1 MKMYMETNTEQLRH
15 AGNFVAKLKGLWRD
29 LSGGYF
35 MMKHLLVITVVL
47 TCAAAQPQKGYV
59 EYGDYDARKCQ
70 KVAKPEDGKEPL
82 DLKCVDGIM
91 DDLAK
96 HAKGFPPNFRS
107 KKEQERAER
116 DVKMLS
122 AMFAP
127 IAAKDDA
134 EVEILL
140 RAGFLNSMGHN
151 LDIEGSAEKAIN
163 YFERLLKKEP
173 DHVKGNYLY
182 GIFLASTAKYQKESV
197 KYLEKAYQF
206 GIQDAAYTLG
216 FVHLILGDKHKSL
229 KFLEAY
235 VRSNPDDE
243 RAKRLLENIKSG
255 KGEVKRR

>member
-1 MKMYMETNTEQLRH
+1 ML
-15 AGNFVAKLKGLWRD
+15 
-29 LSGGYF
+29 
-35 MMKHLLVITVVL
+35 KHLLVSTVIL

-59 EYGDYDARKCQ
+59 EYGDYDARKCL
-70 KVAKPEDGKEPL
+70 KVAKAEDGKESL

-96 HAKGFPPNFRS
+96 RAKGFPPQFRS

-182 GIFLASTAKYQKESV
+182 GIFLAATAAKQKESV
-197 KYLEKAYQF
+197 KYLEKAYRL
-206 GIQDAAYTLG
+206 GVEDAAYTLG
-216 FVHLILGDKHKSL
+216 LVHLILGDKQKSL
-229 KFLEAY
+229 EYFEAY
-235 VRSNPDDE
+235 VRSHPDDE
-243 RAKRLLENIKSG
+243 RSKSMIERIKSG
-255 KGEVKRR
+255 KVEVKRR

>member
-1 MKMYMETNTEQLRH
+1 ML
-15 AGNFVAKLKGLWRD
+15 
-29 LSGGYF
+29 
-35 MMKHLLVITVVL
+35 KHLLVITVVL

-59 EYGDYDARKCQ
+59 EYGDYDARKCL
-70 KVAKPEDGKEPL
+70 KVAKAVDGKESL

-96 HAKGFPPNFRS
+96 RAKGFPPGFRS

-151 LDIEGSAEKAIN
+151 LDIEGAGEKAIN

-182 GIFLASTAKYQKESV
+182 GIFLAATATKQKESV
-197 KYLEKAYQF
+197 KYLEKAYQL
-206 GIQDAAYTLG
+206 GVVDAAYTLG
-216 FVHLILGDKHKSL
+216 LVHLILGDKHKSL
-229 KFLEAY
+229 EYFEAY
-235 VRSNPDDE
+235 VRGNPDDE
-243 RAKRLLENIKSG
+243 FAKSMIERIKSG
-255 KGEVKRR
+255 KVEAKRR